1 MATAGSY
8 GSDLAVISGN
18 APVTGTY
25 SLIIHD
31 YDYNWTGNY
40 SLTLTKVLGTQA
52 PDADSGELASG
63 AIRQGT
69 ISPFGDIDR
78 YTINLTA
85 GEPYYLVATDT
96 GGTANFEP

>member
-1 MATAGSY
+1 MSPLGKSRRYTINLTAGEPYYLVTTDTRGTANGEPYIDVYRSDVSLLTTAGNY

-40 SLTLTKVLGTQA
+40 SLTLTKV
-52 PDADSGELASG
+52 
-63 AIRQGT
+63 
-69 ISPFGDIDR
+69 DR
-78 YTINLTA
+78 KS
-85 GEPYYLVATDT
+85 VV
-96 GGTANFEP
+96 